1 MNVLEVG
8 ALSSSVT
15 DAQNSRQAQTPT
27 GQSRARPKHSHKS
40 KMFSQRKTFSQTM
53 LHSQNILKTNP
64 GLIFTQK
71 NINNLRSEVL

>member
-40 KMFSQRKTFSQTM
+40 KMFSQRKTFSQTAAG
-53 LHSQNILKTNP
+53 LCCTAKTFSKAQTNLR
-64 GLIFTQK
+64 LIFTQ
-71 NINNLRSEVL
+71 L